1 MNPLLEANALEVR
14 FGDLF
19 RVGPVSFSMG
29 PGLLYV
35 AGPNGGGKTTLLRA
49 LAGELLPSQGNVQV
63 NGHIVHKSVVAR
75 RQIAF
80 VPSIPELPG
89 FLTVSEAYQ
98 FTASLRQAPGWDGS
112 PFCEQLNLDR
122 DLPLAN
128 ASAGQRRKAE
138 LVCGLAGDP
147 PVLLL
152 DETFAHLDD
161 QSFKCLQGW
170 LADWARSRLIVLT
183 HHGGA
188 PVSVSA
194 TLAVDRDHVEFSEC
208 PAGESL
214 EQTARE

>member
-1 MNPLLEANALEVR
+1 MNPLLEANGVEVR
-14 FGDLF
+14 FGVLF
-19 RVGPVSFSMG
+19 SVGPVSFSMG

-35 AGPNGGGKTTLLRA
+35 TGPNGGGKTTLLRA
-49 LAGELLPSQGNVQV
+49 LAGELLPFRGEVQV
-63 NGHIVHKSVVAR
+63 NGNVVHQSVIAR
-75 RQIAF
+75 RQIAL

-122 DLPLAN
+122 NLPLAN

-152 DETFAHLDD
+152 DETFAHLDH
-161 QSFKCLQGW
+161 QGCARLQDW
-170 LADWARSRLIVLT
+170 LAEWSRSRLIVLT

-194 TLAVDRDHVEFSEC
+194 TLAVDRDHVEFSKR

-214 EQTARE
+214 ERTTRE